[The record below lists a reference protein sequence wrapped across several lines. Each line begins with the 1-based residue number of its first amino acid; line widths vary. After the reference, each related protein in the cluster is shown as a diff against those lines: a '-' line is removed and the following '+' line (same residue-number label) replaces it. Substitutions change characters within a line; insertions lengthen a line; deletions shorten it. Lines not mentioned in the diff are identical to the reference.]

1 MKERLIKLGLVLGI
15 IVLTFLY
22 FNYDKKIIDNESV
35 SIANVDVYTK
45 ELGDVSL
52 IDNNLNYNINFN
64 KVGDEFVFSFD
75 IRNDTMFDM
84 NINKVSITG
93 LNDWID
99 FKVIDEDGKI
109 IRKNM
114 IIKKNT
120 FKKVFVS
127 LKYVQEIDS
136 IEDVSW
142 QMGIDVK
149 VSRI

>member
-1 MKERLIKLGLVLGI
+1 MKERLIKLGLVLGV

-35 SIANVDVYTK
+35 SIANVNVYTK

-127 LKYVQEIDS
+127 LKYVQEINS

>member
-1 MKERLIKLGLVLGI
+1 MKERLIKLGLVLGV

-127 LKYVQEIDS
+127 LKYVQKINS

>member
-120 FKKVFVS
+120 YKKVFVS
-127 LKYVQEIDS
+127 LKYVQEINS

>member
-1 MKERLIKLGLVLGI
+1 MKERLIKLGLVLGVI
-15 IVLTFLY
+15 ILTFLY

>member
-1 MKERLIKLGLVLGI
+1 MKERLIKLGLVLGV

-127 LKYVQEIDS
+127 LKYVQEINS

>member
-127 LKYVQEIDS
+127 LKYVQEINS